1 LRKGT
6 GNRSGGFD
14 MFYRIYP
21 FRADGH
27 ISQPVEAEIASDQL
41 AVNFAEYNKLPHG
54 YEIWQ
59 FDRRVACK
67 TVGSPVQTVR
77 HA

>member
-1 LRKGT
+1 
-6 GNRSGGFD
+6 

-27 ISQPVEAEIASDQL
+27 ISQPVEAEAANDQL
-41 AVNFAEYNKLPHG
+41 AVNFAEYNHLPFG

-67 TVGSPVQTVR
+67 MAGSPVQTLY